1 MIIQFRHFAASTAL
15 VLALAACQQGEPD
28 AQSSPSGETALADAS
43 PQATDAGQPSLTLEA
58 EKGEEGARNVL
69 LAWARG
75 IEFKRFDE
83 AWDLF
88 GEAGRERISE
98 AEFAAMFEGLGEIA
112 VAISAG
118 EMEGAAGSLYYTSQ
132 ATITGTDAEGRPIRI
147 EGPVVLRRVND
158 VPGASEEQLRWHI
171 ESADLTWTH

>member
-1 MIIQFRHFAASTAL
+1 M
-15 VLALAACQQGEPD
+15 
-28 AQSSPSGETALADAS
+28 
-43 PQATDAGQPSLTLEA
+43 
-58 EKGEEGARNVL
+58 
-69 LAWARG
+69 
-75 IEFKRFDE
+75 
-83 AWDLF
+83 
-88 GEAGRERISE
+88 SE